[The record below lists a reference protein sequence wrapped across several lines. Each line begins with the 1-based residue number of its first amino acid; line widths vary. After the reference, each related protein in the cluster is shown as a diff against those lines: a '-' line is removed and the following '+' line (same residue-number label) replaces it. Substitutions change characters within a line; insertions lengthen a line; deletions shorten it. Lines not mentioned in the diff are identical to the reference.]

1 MKRGKNPGKGSACEL
16 NSISRAERSIP
27 NPAIPNPAIPNTPL
41 RSQGTGAAVG
51 MGIKPPSSV
60 GTALG
65 IAEPEQQQ
73 EVPAACPAGFI
84 HPQLPPSPHS
94 P

>member
-1 MKRGKNPGKGSACEL
+1 MKRSKNPGKGSACEL

-27 NPAIPNPAIPNTPL
+27 NPLIPNTPL
-41 RSQGTGAAVG
+41 RSQGTGAAVA